1 MLENAQS
8 IHMPDALNQL
18 PESEQLNI
26 SALCRL
32 FDNATNSYKYVFFL
46 SLLDILKRRLF
57 DVSLPIDTREI
68 TIEMLGNTW
77 YPHTYFKLSFGLQD
91 KITEK
96 LDSLNLDI
104 SEPILDFNDT
114 DKKCL
119 RQAISSQNLDS
130 SLVRYVPFRLLR
142 PFFQQELQGLKDY
155 VINQQIELLSREQ
168 FETRKPLFCF
178 DQNCQ
183 AIIVHSQ
190 WASYLKTNYSIVRAW
205 VSWEWLQYMQ
215 RCNPSVPAVAS
226 KLFPPQ
232 NRDSLTSQ
240 TLYWKLVLNQTD
252 VRCIYS
258 GEILNLDALSLD
270 HYFPWSFVAHN
281 QLWNLIPTIPEVNSA
296 KSNNLPSDKY
306 FHDFVTIQHL
316 GLTISSEQ
324 MTDKKWNNYIEP
336 YLLDLRISARHELLN
351 FEILNRA
358 YEATLKPLI
367 SLAASQGF
375 TASWS
380 YKISGSRQ

>member
-1 MLENAQS
+1 
-8 IHMPDALNQL
+8 MPDALNQL

-32 FDNATNSYKYVFFL
+32 FDDTTNSYKYVFFL

-104 SEPILDFNDT
+104 SEPILNFTDT

-119 RQAISSQNLDS
+119 RQAISNQTLDS

-168 FETRKPLFCF
+168 FETSKPLFCF
-178 DQNCQ
+178 DQNCKD
-183 AIIVHSQ
+183 IIVH
-190 WASYLKTNYSIVRAW
+190 
-205 VSWEWLQYMQ
+205 
-215 RCNPSVPAVAS
+215 
-226 KLFPPQ
+226 
-232 NRDSLTSQ
+232 
-240 TLYWKLVLNQTD
+240 
-252 VRCIYS
+252 
-258 GEILNLDALSLD
+258 
-270 HYFPWSFVAHN
+270 
-281 QLWNLIPTIPEVNSA
+281 
-296 KSNNLPSDKY
+296 
-306 FHDFVTIQHL
+306 
-316 GLTISSEQ
+316 
-324 MTDKKWNNYIEP
+324 
-336 YLLDLRISARHELLN
+336 
-351 FEILNRA
+351 
-358 YEATLKPLI
+358 
-367 SLAASQGF
+367 
-375 TASWS
+375 
-380 YKISGSRQ
+380 